1 MKKDKEIKS
10 YKSLKK
16 NFFLNF
22 FLIFYQKKMLF
33 FFAKKSEEIS
43 VERSKFF
50 CKFFFRKSFKV
61 WVSLIEKHYV
71 DKKSKHLKK
80 NIIFQIF

>member
-1 MKKDKEIKS
+1 
-10 YKSLKK
+10 
-16 NFFLNF
+16 
-22 FLIFYQKKMLF
+22 MLF
-33 FFAKKSEEIS
+33 FFQKKGEEIS

-50 CKFFFRKSFKV
+50 FEKSFKA
-61 WVSLIEKHYV
+61 WVSLIEKHHV

>member
-1 MKKDKEIKS
+1 
-10 YKSLKK
+10 
-16 NFFLNF
+16 
-22 FLIFYQKKMLF
+22 MLF
-33 FFAKKSEEIS
+33 FFSKKGEEIS

-50 CKFFFRKSFKV
+50 YKIFFGKSFKA
-61 WVSLIEKHYV
+61 WVSLIEKHHV